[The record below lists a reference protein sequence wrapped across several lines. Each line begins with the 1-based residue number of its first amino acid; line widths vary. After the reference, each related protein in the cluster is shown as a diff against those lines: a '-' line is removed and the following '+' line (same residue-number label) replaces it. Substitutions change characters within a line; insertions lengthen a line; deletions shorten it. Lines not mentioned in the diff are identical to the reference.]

1 MTKLEYYQIQDYH
14 KAGIS
19 EEEIAKRLNISGVLI
34 HKAIIGKLYKKKCII
49 CDKEF
54 YSTACALS
62 CSLECKRKHDVNRS
76 RKYRKKRKK
85 EESKVCG
92 RFCSTG
98 KTTRTYIRAVAS
110 IRNIREDVNENKSR
124 IIQ

>member
-19 EEEIAKRLNISGVLI
+19 EEEIAKRLNISSVLI

-76 RKYRKKRKK
+76 RKSRKK
-85 EESKVCG
+85 EKKKKVRSVADFAVQARQRGLTYGQLQALETLG
-92 RFCSTG
+92 RM
-98 KTTRTYIRAVAS
+98 
-110 IRNIREDVNENKSR
+110 
-124 IIQ
+124 

>member
-19 EEEIAKRLNISGVLI
+19 EAEIAKRLNISSVLI

-62 CSLECKRKHDVNRS
+62 CSLECKRKHDV
-76 RKYRKKRKK
+76 
-85 EESKVCG
+85 
-92 RFCSTG
+92 
-98 KTTRTYIRAVAS
+98 
-110 IRNIREDVNENKSR
+110 IREGKRWREKKARTTKTKIRPITDFAVQARQRGLTYGQLQALETLGR
-124 IIQ
+124 M